1 VLVAPRAEPSPALGD
16 AQALALTEELG
27 AQLGRMKGAGAKIVQ
42 FLSMVA
48 FERERSGTALGT
60 LRVGRRPVP
69 FARLRRVLERELDAR
84 VRDLFADVEEEPFA
98 MASLGQ
104 VHRARTRDG
113 DEVAVKMQH
122 PDVAEAIEADLR
134 HIGLVGPILGRLA
147 PGVDARPLL
156 AEVRERISD
165 ELDYELE
172 AQHQRRL
179 ERRFRGHPHVRV
191 ARVHTDLSTRRV
203 LVTEYVEGLGPDEIR
218 ELAEAERDRVGE
230 IVFRFFFGLAW
241 REGVVAGD
249 PHPDN
254 CLLGADGR
262 LCLLDFGLL
271 RDLELDYLEGE
282 RGIMRAIAA
291 RDAQGVHDG
300 LAKLGYLPEPREFDP
315 EALLEHG
322 DRRRVAARA
331 RRAPPGPRRR
341 RTHRGDGLS
350 AALAVVRADAPRADR
365 AGDAAAAAHG
375 GPGPLRARGAARGG
389 RLGRDRCRALR
400 RRARLHRPRARGPRL
415 LRSPIAAAA
424 VRLHV
429 STDSIAWS
437 ARLATLSGAPR
448 LVDVPTREEATMLTT
463 TAQREPKDRTMN
475 RLADLA
481 EDAAFLVVLF
491 SGVVMV
497 AALIAAFVV

>member
-1 VLVAPRAEPSPALGD
+1 VAPRAEPSPARGD

-27 AQLGRMKGAGAKIVQ
+27 AQLGRMKGAGAKVVQ

-69 FARLRRVLERELDAR
+69 FARLRRVLERELDAP

-113 DEVAVKMQH
+113 DDVAVKLQH

-134 HIGLVGPILGRLA
+134 NIGLVSPILGRLA
-147 PGVDARPLL
+147 RGADARPLL

-203 LVTEYVEGLGPDEIR
+203 LVTEYVEGLGPEAIKG
-218 ELAEAERDRVGE
+218 LAEAERDRVGE

-254 CLLGADGR
+254 CLLCADGR

-271 RDLELDYLEGE
+271 RDLEPDYLEGE
-282 RGIMRAIAA
+282 RGIMRAIAE
-291 RDAQGVHDG
+291 RDPRGVHDG
-300 LAKLGYLPEPREFDP
+300 LATLGYLAEPPEFDP
-315 EALLEHG
+315 EALLAHLATAGEWLLARGFRRLRPDDVERIVEAGYPPRSPWFALMRRERIPPATLLLRRMEVQVLSVLGELHAGGDWGAIAAEHYAAEPASTALG
-322 DRRRVAARA
+322 REDRAFFE
-331 RRAPPGPRRR
+331 R
-341 RTHRGDGLS
+341 RT
-350 AALAVVRADAPRADR
+350 
-365 AGDAAAAAHG
+365 
-375 GPGPLRARGAARGG
+375 G
-389 RLGRDRCRALR
+389 R
-400 RRARLHRPRARGPRL
+400 
-415 LRSPIAAAA
+415 
-424 VRLHV
+424 
-429 STDSIAWS
+429 
-437 ARLATLSGAPR
+437 
-448 LVDVPTREEATMLTT
+448 
-463 TAQREPKDRTMN
+463 
-475 RLADLA
+475 
-481 EDAAFLVVLF
+481 
-491 SGVVMV
+491 
-497 AALIAAFVV
+497 